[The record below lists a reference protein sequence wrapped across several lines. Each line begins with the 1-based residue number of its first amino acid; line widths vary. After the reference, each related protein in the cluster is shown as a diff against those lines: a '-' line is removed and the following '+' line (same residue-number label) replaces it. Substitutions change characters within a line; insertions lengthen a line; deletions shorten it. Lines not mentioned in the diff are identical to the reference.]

1 MKNRNILQ
9 SFARAFSGM
18 VHVFRK
24 ERNMKIHFLAALSVV
39 TLSMILNIGMDN
51 MLWIFLAI
59 ALVLITE
66 VLNTFFEELL
76 NFISPKYH
84 VSIKHMKDIAAG
96 GVLTAAVFAVIVAL
110 IIFGERVG
118 TDQSILADVVL
129 FSYLGLIALI
139 SIFGGERSGN
149 KKDKSG
155 DR

>member
-1 MKNRNILQ
+1 MAHI
-9 SFARAFSGM
+9 
-18 VHVFRK
+18 FRK

-39 TLSMILNIGMDN
+39 ILSMILNIGMDS

-66 VLNTFFEELL
+66 ALNTFFEELL

-110 IIFGERVG
+110 IVFGKKAG
-118 TDQSILADVVL
+118 TDQSVLADIVL
-129 FSYLGLIALI
+129 FLYLGLIAFI
-139 SIFGGERSGN
+139 SIFGGEKSEN
-149 KKDKSG
+149 KKDKSSN
-155 DR
+155 R